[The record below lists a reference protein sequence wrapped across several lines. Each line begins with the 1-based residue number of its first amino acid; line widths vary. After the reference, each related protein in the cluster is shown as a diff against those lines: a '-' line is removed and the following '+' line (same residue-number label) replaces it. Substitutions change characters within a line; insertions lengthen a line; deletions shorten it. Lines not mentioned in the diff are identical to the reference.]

1 MENLDRVASANK
13 TLIRQRESDTSDK
26 KEKSEA
32 DSLQK
37 EAMDFV
43 EKNRDLFEHVAR
55 GKINIRHAPPDL
67 NTFAFDLRTNDLLI
81 SPRFYKNR
89 GFSEEQT
96 TFATLH
102 EIEHLLEKKKILSE
116 SGGASAFARYLSRIE
131 KSRAYKVMDN
141 CLADIRENETVI
153 AKTNKSFA
161 DVEQKMYKE
170 DLFKEIDFTDK
181 PKHLQL
187 PMAMLREARV
197 PDERVVVDPEVR
209 AALDEIKAVAAK
221 DGTKLTDIIRHPDTP
236 MSSRLKIQDKYIW
249 PQVEKLLES
258 DMKEEDEHSGEN
270 GQSGGEGGEPSE
282 GEQQEGGG
290 SSENEKSEKAE
301 SGKKSNE
308 GASSKDPNKRFEKS
322 YDQADAQMPHA
333 IPAEDM
339 RKAFEEWEKE
349 YTDPYEAADQAYA
362 DKLGVRKEDIQKYRA
377 LADEVRAIS
386 NPETQQSVV
395 DDLRDLVARIIAH
408 RKKERQAPRYPV
420 EEGDDLAD
428 PAELV
433 SQVKEGNFEPKVW
446 ETQEIKM
453 EKGKRFGKVE
463 ITLVGD
469 RSGSMEG
476 VKCRE
481 QQKAVVLFMEALKEF
496 GDLAREE
503 SFNLQKPLSVES
515 EIYAF
520 QSSEEDRS
528 PLKEMS
534 EDLSEKDCVSVAL
547 ILESAPGSSTTDF
560 VPLESILAGIDE
572 EKKRLIGEGEIK
584 KIVIVFTDGGSDDPS
599 RVSRALER
607 LRAVGVIVVGIGIT
621 QEGAPA
627 LTTYAP
633 TAKLAETAEK
643 LPQALAETL
652 REHLS
657 DI

>member
-1 MENLDRVASANK
+1 MENLDRSANANQP
-13 TLIRQRESDTSDK
+13 LILQQEGGIPNK
-26 KEKSEA
+26 KEKSEV
-32 DSLQK
+32 DSIQK
-37 EAMDFV
+37 EAMNFV
-43 EKNRDLFEHVAR
+43 AKNRDLFEHVAR
-55 GKINIRHAPPDL
+55 GQINIKLAPPDL

-116 SGGASAFARYLSRIE
+116 SGGVSAFARYLSRIV

-181 PKHLQL
+181 PKHIQL
-187 PMAMLREARV
+187 PMALLREARV
-197 PDERVVVDPEVR
+197 PDERVIVNPAVR
-209 AALDEIKAVAAK
+209 IAMDEIKAVATK

-249 PQVEKLLES
+249 SQVEKLLES
-258 DMKEEDEHSGEN
+258 DMEEDEKADKK
-270 GQSGGEGGEPSE
+270 GQKGGEGDESGDR
-282 GEQQEGGG
+282 EQQEGDG
-290 SSENEKSEKAE
+290 SGEGEKSDETESEKGNA
-301 SGKKSNE
+301 S
-308 GASSKDPNKRFEKS
+308 ASSKDPNKRFEKS

-339 RKAFEEWEKE
+339 QKAFEAWEE
-349 YTDPYEAADQAYA
+349 GHTDPLDAADQAYA
-362 DKLGVRKEDIQKYRA
+362 DKLGVRKEDIQKYRT
-377 LADEVRAIS
+377 LVDEVRAII

-408 RKKERQAPRYPV
+408 RKKERQAPQYPV
-420 EEGDDLAD
+420 EEGDDLVD

-433 SQVKEGNFEPKVW
+433 SQVKVGNFEPKVW

-469 RSGSMEG
+469 RSGSMKG
-476 VKCRE
+476 AKCHE
-481 QQKAVVLFMEALKEF
+481 QQKAMVLFMEALKEF

-515 EIYAF
+515 EIYTF
-520 QSSEEDRS
+520 QASEKDKS

-534 EDLSEKDCVSVAL
+534 EELSEKDRISVAS
-547 ILESAPGSSTTDF
+547 ILESAPGSRTTDF
-560 VPLESILAGIDE
+560 VPLESILVGIDE
-572 EKKRLIGEGEIK
+572 EKKRMVEAGELK
-584 KIVIVFTDGGSDDPS
+584 KIVIVFTDGGSSDS
-599 RVSRALER
+599 ARVSKTLER
-607 LRAVGVIVVGIGIT
+607 LRSAGVVVVGIGIT
-621 QEGAPA
+621 QDGAPA

-633 TAKLAETAEK
+633 TARLAETAEK
-643 LPQALAETL
+643 LPQVLAETL
-652 REHLS
+652 REHLT